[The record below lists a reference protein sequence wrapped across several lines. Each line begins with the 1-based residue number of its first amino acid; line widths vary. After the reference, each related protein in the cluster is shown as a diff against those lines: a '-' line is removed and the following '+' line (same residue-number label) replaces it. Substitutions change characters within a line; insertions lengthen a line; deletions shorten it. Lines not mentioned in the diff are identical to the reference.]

1 MLKAR
6 FALVFLMFWLV
17 DSSANVQVQQREDFL
32 IAEAMLGEGEIESYF
47 LIKPKLKG
55 YPLDFYLDYQYLR
68 KNLDKSAQIQQF
80 IKVHKNSR
88 YTYKLRRQWHSY
100 LYKSKQWSAFVK
112 HYRPTKN
119 VSRQC
124 QYQWARYQLGYKT
137 SALKAVQ
144 TTWLIG
150 RSLPKVCN
158 PLLGK
163 FVQSKFLTQ
172 KLIFQRYK
180 NAIKVRELKL
190 ARYLYKKISAG
201 KVKNKARQW
210 LKIAE
215 STRLSKNSAIF
226 KQNSLKGQSELF
238 VYAVKRL
245 INQDINLGMAVW
257 ESNQQKSGLS
267 GAQKYRI
274 NRKIGLQLAF
284 NKSKK
289 AYANL
294 IRLNSKKDTT
304 LREWTVRAALIEGNW
319 QHVQHAIDQ
328 LTTTEKLS
336 SRWRYWQARVYAELG
351 QVEQADT
358 ILSKLAAS
366 RGFYGFI
373 AADKMQLSYSLRN
386 KPIKVGKEQKEQLLQ
401 TPAFSI
407 ISEFK
412 ALGRDKQARLYWKN
426 TLWQLNDNELLIAAK
441 VAQQWGWNKL
451 AILSVAEAKNW
462 GDISLRFP
470 LGYVDSVAQNA
481 IDNTLPASIIYGLI
495 RRESMF
501 DPLAESPVGAL
512 GLMQIMPATGKRI
525 VKDLNHRWR
534 TKSVL
539 LDAEKNLKYG
549 SFYYKQMLDT
559 FSGHYALAAAAYNA
573 GPHRVKRWLKFD
585 GTLASD
591 IWIET
596 IPYKETRGY
605 VAAVLTYAIIYQQR
619 LPEKNTLISEF
630 LQDVSSAALNTK
642 LALAENN

>member
-17 DSSANVQVQQREDFL
+17 DSSANVKVQQREDFL
-32 IAEAMLGEGEIESYF
+32 TAEVMLDEGEIERYF

-55 YPLDFYLDYQYLR
+55 YPLDFYLDYQYLS

-80 IKVHKNSR
+80 IKAHKNSG
-88 YTYKLRRQWHSY
+88 YAYKLRRKWHSY

-112 HYRPTKN
+112 SYKPTKN
-119 VSRQC
+119 LSRQC
-124 QYQWARYQLGYKT
+124 QYQWARYQVGYKKN
-137 SALKAVQ
+137 ALKAVQ
-144 TTWLIG
+144 KIWVIG
-150 RSLPKVCN
+150 RSLPKVCD
-158 PLLGK
+158 PLLAR

-172 KLIFQRYK
+172 QLIFQRYK
-180 NAIKVRELKL
+180 NAIKARELKL
-190 ARYLYKKISAG
+190 AAYLYEKISTNS
-201 KVKNKARQW
+201 VKNKAKEW

-215 STRLSKNSAIF
+215 NTQLSKNAAMF
-226 KQNSLKGQSELF
+226 KKGSFKGQSELF
-238 VYAVKRL
+238 IYAVKRL
-245 INQDINLGMAVW
+245 INQDINSGIVVW
-257 ESNQQKSGLS
+257 ESNQQKGGLS
-267 GAQKYRI
+267 EAQKYRV

-289 AYANL
+289 AYAKL
-294 IRLNSKKDTT
+294 IPLNSKKDTT

-319 QHVQHAIDQ
+319 KHVQHALDQ
-328 LTTTEKLS
+328 LTTTEKAS
-336 SRWRYWQARVYAELG
+336 SRWQYWQARVFYELG
-351 QVEQADT
+351 QAEQADA
-358 ILSKLAAS
+358 IFVKLAES
-366 RGFYGFI
+366 RGFYSFI
-373 AADKMQLSYSLRN
+373 AADKMKLSYSLRD
-386 KPIKVGKEQKEQLLQ
+386 KPIKASKEQQEQLLQ
-401 TPAFSI
+401 TRDFSI

-412 ALGRDKQARLYWKN
+412 ALGKEKLARLYWKN
-426 TLWQLNDNELLIAAK
+426 TIGQLNNTELLIGAK

-470 LGYVDSVAQNA
+470 LEYENSVAQNA

-539 LDAEKNLKYG
+539 LNAEKNLKYG

-559 FSGHYALAAAAYNA
+559 FSGNYALAAAAYNA

-630 LQDVSSAALNTK
+630 LQDISAAALNTK